1 MDPSRELE
9 IRPTE
14 QIGYLAL
21 LKTLFQH
28 YPSRSIYGATLM
40 ITQSFLYNAIFFTYG
55 LVLQFFF
62 HVSPAT
68 PPTTSWRSAPG
79 TCSGR

>member
-1 MDPSRELE
+1 
-9 IRPTE
+9 
-14 QIGYLAL
+14 
-21 LKTLFQH
+21 
-28 YPSRSIYGATLM
+28 M

-62 HVSPAT
+62 HVSPGNT
-68 PPTTSWRSAPG
+68 PYYSWRSAPG